1 MKNNMRFSSKKV
13 ADYFVITYLMVLSV
27 SGVLNIIA
35 HNTTRFLLI
44 YKDIYSLILPA
55 FLLLYVIASQAKVGP
70 GFRNYVLLFIG
81 MVLLSLSYVLVSVLN
96 NNFKIGNV
104 VTQFRFELFTYSSLL
119 VGALLVCLERDHR
132 MQLLMRII
140 KIYIIVT
147 VINSIFAILESVF
160 SSLLYAVA
168 GVNPGL
174 QFTQVGKDNGLILR
188 SASGFFRAIGLF
200 SGPFTLAE
208 FLFFGLILSPFVSN
222 KHRFKYIVIVT
233 AGIVCS
239 TSKTAMIMAAIYFGY
254 LFLRRF
260 LPLKLSLA
268 AVVSVCI
275 ALLMF
280 FYITMTDLGI
290 YKSLYSSDN
299 NYAEQ
304 SILAR
309 ILLIEEVRNSDT
321 YSIFTGAGYGVNG
334 NAATG
339 DDAAIPL
346 DSIYIFL
353 LSNYG
358 GLGIF
363 IFLLASSIILLR
375 LYNKVCRG
383 YFFPGVFLYWMISIS
398 INFVYNNPITNYPGY
413 IFSIIIS
420 ALLLSFRQDEFY
432 KVADAEQVQAPM
444 KKPRF

>member
-1 MKNNMRFSSKKV
+1 MGLSSKKIV
-13 ADYFVITYLMVLSV
+13 DYFVITYLMVLSI

-55 FLLLYVIASQAKVGP
+55 FLLLYLVANKARLGP
-70 GFRNYVLLFIG
+70 GFRNYLLLFIG
-81 MVLLSLSYVLVSVLN
+81 MVMLSLSYVLISILN
-96 NNFKIGNV
+96 NNFKIGNI
-104 VTQFRFELFTYSSLL
+104 VTQFRFELFTYSALL
-119 VGALLVCLERDHR
+119 VAAFLVCLEREHR
-132 MQLLMRII
+132 MQLLFKII
-140 KIYIIVT
+140 KVYIVVT
-147 VINSIFAILESVF
+147 VINSIFAILESFF
-160 SSLLYAVA
+160 SGILYAVA

-222 KHRFKYIVIVT
+222 KHRFKYIIIVT

-239 TSKTAMIMAAIYFGY
+239 TSKTAMIMAVIYFGY
-254 LFLRRF
+254 LFIRRF

-268 AVVSVCI
+268 SVAMVCI
-275 ALLMF
+275 VLLTF
-280 FYITMTDLGI
+280 FYITMTDLGV

-309 ILLIEEVRNSDT
+309 ILLIEDVRHSDT
-321 YSIFTGAGYGVNG
+321 YSILTGAGYGLNG

-339 DDAAIPL
+339 DIAAIPL

-358 GLGIF
+358 GIGIF
-363 IFLLASSIILLR
+363 IFLLASSMILLR
-375 LYNKVCRG
+375 LYMKVCRG

-432 KVADAEQVQAPM
+432 KVADAKQLHE
-444 KKPRF
+444 KIR

>member
-1 MKNNMRFSSKKV
+1 MGLSSKKIV
-13 ADYFVITYLMVLSV
+13 DYFVITYLMVLSI
-27 SGVLNIIA
+27 SGVLNIVA

-55 FLLLYVIASQAKVGP
+55 FLLLYLVANKARLGP
-70 GFRNYVLLFIG
+70 GFRNYLLLFIG
-81 MVLLSLSYVLVSVLN
+81 MVMLSLSYVLISILN
-96 NNFKIGNV
+96 NNFKMGNI
-104 VTQFRFELFTYSSLL
+104 VTQFRFELFTYSALL
-119 VGALLVCLERDHR
+119 VGAFLVCLEREHR
-132 MQLLMRII
+132 MQLLFKII
-140 KIYIIVT
+140 KVYIVVT
-147 VINSIFAILESVF
+147 VINAIFAILESFF
-160 SSLLYAVA
+160 SGILYAVA

-222 KHRFKYIVIVT
+222 KHRFKYIIIVT

-239 TSKTAMIMAAIYFGY
+239 TSKTAMIMAVIYFGY
-254 LFLRRF
+254 LFIRRF

-268 AVVSVCI
+268 SVAMVCI
-275 ALLMF
+275 VLLTF
-280 FYITMTDLGI
+280 FYITMTDLGV

-309 ILLIEEVRNSDT
+309 ILLIEDVRHSDT
-321 YSIFTGAGYGVNG
+321 YSILTGAGYGLNG

-339 DDAAIPL
+339 DIAAIPL

-358 GLGIF
+358 GIGIF
-363 IFLLASSIILLR
+363 IFLLASSMILLR
-375 LYNKVCRG
+375 LYMKVCRG

-432 KVADAEQVQAPM
+432 KVADAKQLHE
-444 KKPRF
+444 KIR

>member
-1 MKNNMRFSSKKV
+1 MGLSSKKIV
-13 ADYFVITYLMVLSV
+13 DYFVITYLMVLSI

-55 FLLLYVIASQAKVGP
+55 FLLLYLVANKARLGP
-70 GFRNYVLLFIG
+70 GFRNYLLLFIG
-81 MVLLSLSYVLVSVLN
+81 MVMLSLSYVLISILN
-96 NNFKIGNV
+96 NNFKIGNI

-119 VGALLVCLERDHR
+119 VAAFLVCLEREHR
-132 MQLLMRII
+132 MQLLFKII
-140 KIYIIVT
+140 KVYIVVT
-147 VINSIFAILESVF
+147 VINSIFAILESFF
-160 SSLLYAVA
+160 SGILYAVA

-222 KHRFKYIVIVT
+222 KHRFKYIIIVT

-239 TSKTAMIMAAIYFGY
+239 TSKTAMIMAVIYFGY
-254 LFLRRF
+254 LFIRRF

-268 AVVSVCI
+268 SVAMVCI
-275 ALLMF
+275 VLLTF
-280 FYITMTDLGI
+280 FYITMTDLGV

-309 ILLIEEVRNSDT
+309 ILLIEDVRHSDT
-321 YSIFTGAGYGVNG
+321 YSILTGAGYGLNG

-339 DDAAIPL
+339 DIAAIPL

-358 GLGIF
+358 GIGIF
-363 IFLLASSIILLR
+363 IFLLASSMILLR
-375 LYNKVCRG
+375 LYMKVCRG

-420 ALLLSFRQDEFY
+420 ALLLSFRKDEFY
-432 KVADAEQVQAPM
+432 KVADAKQLHE
-444 KKPRF
+444 KIR

>member
-1 MKNNMRFSSKKV
+1 MGLSSKKIV
-13 ADYFVITYLMVLSV
+13 DYFVITYLMVLSI

-55 FLLLYVIASQAKVGP
+55 FLLLYLVANKARLGP
-70 GFRNYVLLFIG
+70 GFRNYLLLFIG
-81 MVLLSLSYVLVSVLN
+81 MVMLSLSYVLISILN
-96 NNFKIGNV
+96 NNFKIGNI

-119 VGALLVCLERDHR
+119 VAAFLVCLEREHR
-132 MQLLMRII
+132 MQLLFKII
-140 KIYIIVT
+140 KVYIVVT
-147 VINSIFAILESVF
+147 VINSIFAILESFF
-160 SSLLYAVA
+160 SGILYAVA

-222 KHRFKYIVIVT
+222 KHRFKYIIIVT

-239 TSKTAMIMAAIYFGY
+239 TSKTAMIMAVIYFGY
-254 LFLRRF
+254 LFIRRF

-268 AVVSVCI
+268 SVAMVCI
-275 ALLMF
+275 VLLTF
-280 FYITMTDLGI
+280 FYITMTDLGV

-309 ILLIEEVRNSDT
+309 ILLIEDVRHSDT
-321 YSIFTGAGYGVNG
+321 YSILTGAGYGLNG

-339 DDAAIPL
+339 DIAAIPL

-358 GLGIF
+358 GIGIF
-363 IFLLASSIILLR
+363 IFLLASSMILLR
-375 LYNKVCRG
+375 LYMKVCRG

-432 KVADAEQVQAPM
+432 KVADAKQLHE
-444 KKPRF
+444 KIR

>member
-1 MKNNMRFSSKKV
+1 MGLSSKKIV
-13 ADYFVITYLMVLSV
+13 DYFVITYLMVLSI

-55 FLLLYVIASQAKVGP
+55 FLLLYLVANKARLGP
-70 GFRNYVLLFIG
+70 GFRNYLLLFIG
-81 MVLLSLSYVLVSVLN
+81 MVMLSLSYVLISILN
-96 NNFKIGNV
+96 NNFKIGNI

-119 VGALLVCLERDHR
+119 VAAFLVCLEREHR
-132 MQLLMRII
+132 MQLLSKII
-140 KIYIIVT
+140 KVYIVVT
-147 VINSIFAILESVF
+147 VINAIFAILESFF
-160 SSLLYAVA
+160 SGILYAVA

-222 KHRFKYIVIVT
+222 KHRFKYIIIVT

-239 TSKTAMIMAAIYFGY
+239 TSKTAMIMAVIYFGY
-254 LFLRRF
+254 LFIRRF

-268 AVVSVCI
+268 SVAMVCI
-275 ALLMF
+275 VLLTF
-280 FYITMTDLGI
+280 FYITMTDLGV

-309 ILLIEEVRNSDT
+309 ILLIEDVRHSDT
-321 YSIFTGAGYGVNG
+321 YSILTGAGYGLNG

-339 DDAAIPL
+339 DIAAIPL

-358 GLGIF
+358 GIGIF
-363 IFLLASSIILLR
+363 IFLLASSMILLR
-375 LYNKVCRG
+375 LYMKVCRG

-432 KVADAEQVQAPM
+432 KVADAKQLHE
-444 KKPRF
+444 KIR